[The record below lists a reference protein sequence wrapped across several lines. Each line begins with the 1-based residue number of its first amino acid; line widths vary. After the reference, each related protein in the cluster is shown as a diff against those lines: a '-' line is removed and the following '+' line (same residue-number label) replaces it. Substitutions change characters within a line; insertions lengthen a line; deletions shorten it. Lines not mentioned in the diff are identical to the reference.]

1 MAPQAN
7 RDALAASKNIK
18 CVSVR
23 WTALS
28 TMRIQPY
35 IMLISPNIGSSCR
48 IAALVHEHMLASSV
62 TLPMEILTGAA
73 QSMER
78 FSRQSL
84 SFECFSSGGGPV
96 AVGSG
101 LTIATQPLEA
111 LDHFDLMII
120 PAIWRHPGR
129 VLRKHPDH
137 VEQIS
142 RHVARGGLTVS
153 VGSGTFL
160 LAETGTMAGRSVTT
174 HWQWFDTFAR
184 RYPDIKLERQQ
195 LITQSERVFCVS
207 SVNSVA
213 DLMVYLCAE
222 IFSIRAARHIENQ
235 FSPEIR
241 QRFSP
246 SPVGAPR
253 DLHGDELV
261 ADAQTEIAKDLRC
274 VPSVPNLAERLG
286 VSGRTLARRFKMA
299 AGLSIGDYALQRRLD
314 EAQSLL
320 RRTNLSVTE
329 VADAVGLTDPSHF
342 TRVFK
347 KQLGLTPTRYRT
359 AVRDKTFSPEYP
371 SS

>member
-1 MAPQAN
+1 
-7 RDALAASKNIK
+7 
-18 CVSVR
+18 
-23 WTALS
+23 
-28 TMRIQPY
+28 
-35 IMLISPNIGSSCR
+35 
-48 IAALVHEHMLASSV
+48 
-62 TLPMEILTGAA
+62 
-73 QSMER
+73 
-78 FSRQSL
+78 
-84 SFECFSSGGGPV
+84 
-96 AVGSG
+96 
-101 LTIATQPLEA
+101 
-111 LDHFDLMII
+111 
-120 PAIWRHPGR
+120 
-129 VLRKHPDH
+129 
-137 VEQIS
+137 
-142 RHVARGGLTVS
+142 
-153 VGSGTFL
+153 
-160 LAETGTMAGRSVTT
+160 MAGRSVTT

-184 RYPDIKLERQQ
+184 RYPDINLERQQ
-195 LITQSERVFCVS
+195 LITQSGQVFCVS

-261 ADAQTEIAKDLRC
+261 ADAQTEIAKDLRSL
-274 VPSVPNLAERLG
+274 PSVPNLAERLG
-286 VSGRTLARRFKMA
+286 VSGRTLTRRFKMA

-347 KQLGLTPTRYRT
+347 KQLGLTPTRYRA
-359 AVRDKTFSPEYP
+359 AVRNKTFSPEYR